1 MALLIEEDC
10 TNCDVCVEECPNDA
24 ISEGDMIYEI
34 DAAKC
39 TECVGAFDEPQC
51 QLVCPVECIV
61 SDPNHV
67 ETEDQLMAKYA
78 GLHA

>member
-34 DAAKC
+34 EAAKC
-39 TECVGAFDEPQC
+39 TECVGAFEEPQC

-61 SDPNHV
+61 ADPNHV
-67 ETEDQLMAKYA
+67 ETQDQLMAKYE